1 MFPEIQIEL
10 KNKIIKNIGIID
22 IFYYAG
28 NINKTPI
35 FLKTLK
41 YFIKSKINN
50 KVIQQY
56 IYL

>member
-1 MFPEIQIEL
+1 MTE
-10 KNKIIKNIGIID
+10 

-35 FLKTLK
+35 FVKILK
-41 YFIKSKINN
+41 YFIKSKNNN

-56 IYL
+56 IHKTMLNNYLNTIVL